1 MFKALDLQSMN
12 SKFQILKKKKKIQIL
27 AYLQVCLFG
36 GKIKWMENFE
46 EKIERKTLL
55 RYIQLGGE
63 ERK

>member
-12 SKFQILKKKKKIQIL
+12 SKFQIKKKKIQIL

-46 EKIERKTLL
+46 EEIERKTLL
-55 RYIQLGGE
+55 KYIWLGGE

>member
-1 MFKALDLQSMN
+1 M
-12 SKFQILKKKKKIQIL
+12 ILR
-27 AYLQVCLFG
+27 VCLFG

-55 RYIQLGGE
+55 KYIWLGGE